1 MNTLDRNFQTFP
13 VNKTNLLRFAAIASL
28 LLIGLSPWRVMG
40 PVILVLLQILLD
52 LGQICV
58 TLLRVYGL

>member
-13 VNKTNLLRFAAIASL
+13 LHKANLLRFAAIAGL
-28 LLIGLSPWRVMG
+28 LLIGLSPWRVMA
-40 PVILVLLQILLD
+40 PVILLLLQILLD